1 LRCGVKPT
9 IVRSLIRYFKQ
20 EQKRGGACLIQQGDY
35 DGSGATKCVEGESPL
50 GGGGV
55 SGCYGF
61 VSAIDVMNWPSQQR
75 GIESSRATGLSA
87 VNSWSTQ
94 SQWRTNSPL
103 RSWPRRERAKR
114 VDVDY
119 LTPSPRRG
127 AGGSMGGVLGGVAG
141 NPPPPALQNSG
152 SDASSEISERQVIRT
167 GSLDIIA
174 GDTLQ
179 AAEQLRNLAAHF
191 SGFVVSSNVSGSDE
205 GTGSAQ
211 VRMRIPS
218 EYFDEAR
225 AQVRK
230 RAKTVEQD
238 TVEAHDV
245 TRESV
250 NQEAALRNARAEEA
264 QYLAILKRAAGV
276 KDVLEVSSKLSEV
289 RGRIDELGSDL
300 RLLHHQVEMSLLTS
314 NIRGMAVAQAFG
326 LHWRPLYQAKVSLRG
341 ALGGL
346 ADYADDMAA
355 LFLNLPVIAIWML
368 TIMALIKIG
377 WMVLRTTARIFFPES
392 TIWLRRLAQS
402 RAT

>member
-1 LRCGVKPT
+1 MAQALRSAWKANRHWVAVGF
-9 IVRSLIRYFKQ
+9 L
-20 EQKRGGACLIQQGDY
+20 
-35 DGSGATKCVEGESPL
+35 GATVL
-50 GGGGV
+50 
-55 SGCYGF
+55 F
-61 VSAIDVMNWPSQQR
+61 LLLMFMNWRSQQR

-94 SQWRTNSPL
+94 SQWRTNSLLP
-103 RSWPRRERAKR
+103 SWPRRERAKR
-114 VDVDY
+114 VDVNY

-141 NPPPPALQNSG
+141 NPPPLALQNSS

-191 SGFVVSSNVSGSDE
+191 SGFVVSSNVSGSDK

-230 RAKTVEQD
+230 IATVEQD

-250 NQEAALRNARAEEA
+250 NQEVALRNARAEEA

-300 RLLHHQVEMSLLTS
+300 GLLHHQVEMSLLTI

-341 ALGGL
+341 ALRGL
-346 ADYADDMAA
+346 ADYADDMVA

-377 WMVLRTTARIFFPES
+377 WMVLRTTTRIFFPES

>member
-1 LRCGVKPT
+1 MSQPLRSAWKTNRHRV
-9 IVRSLIRYFKQ
+9 
-20 EQKRGGACLIQQGDY
+20 GAGILC
-35 DGSGATKCVEGESPL
+35 ATVFFL
-50 GGGGV
+50 LLM
-55 SGCYGF
+55 F
-61 VSAIDVMNWPSQQR
+61 MNWRNERR
-75 GIESSRATGLSA
+75 GISVDSATDLSA

-94 SQWRTNSPL
+94 SQWRTNSLLP
-103 RSWPRRERAKR
+103 SWPRGERARR
-114 VDVDY
+114 VGFDY
-119 LTPSPRRG
+119 LTPSPSHG
-127 AGGSMGGVLGGVAG
+127 AGGSMGGVIGGVAG
-141 NPPPPALQNSG
+141 NPPPPALQNSS

-230 RAKTVEQD
+230 IAKTVEQD

-300 RLLHHQVEMSLLTS
+300 RSLHHQVEMSLLTI

-346 ADYADDMAA
+346 ADYADDMVA

-368 TIMALIKIG
+368 TIMTLIKIG
-377 WMVLRTTARIFFPES
+377 WMVLRITARIFFPES